1 MTSNV
6 SLQVIPHVAGD
17 TEEAVYG
24 VVDRV
29 IDYIR
34 STGLPFE
41 VGPMETTIEG
51 ELSRLLDIVG
61 EAQRICVEHGAHR
74 VLSVVKIDYRPGGIT
89 MAEKP
94 ARHRNG

>member
-1 MTSNV
+1 MASNV

-17 TEEAVYG
+17 TKEAVYG

-41 VGPMETTIEG
+41 VGSMETTIEG
-51 ELSRLLDIVG
+51 DLSRLLDIV
-61 EAQRICVEHGAHR
+61 EEV
-74 VLSVVKIDYRPGGIT
+74 
-89 MAEKP
+89 
-94 ARHRNG
+94 